1 MISRLRGTL
10 VSIGEEAVE
19 VATASGVVYEVH
31 VPLSVAERIPPVG
44 AELELLTHQLVRED
58 FVALYG
64 FVEPGERELFR
75 MLLQASGVG
84 SRLALQLLST
94 FRAPRLARAIAERD
108 VAALVQA
115 PGVGKKTA
123 ERLILELGD
132 RIGGLHLAGESH
144 LPGPAA
150 EPRAAVQALVV
161 LGMSFQAAD
170 RAVRAV
176 LEEGLDLDTEV
187 LIRRALEFK

>member
-58 FVALYG
+58 LVALYG
-64 FVEPGERELFR
+64 FVEPGEREFFR

-123 ERLILELGD
+123 ERLILELRD
-132 RIGGLHLAGESH
+132 RIRGLPLDGESH

-150 EPRAAVQALVV
+150 GPRAAVQALVA

-176 LEEGLDLDTEV
+176 LEEGLDLDTEA